1 MPSTIE
7 AVRAEALFVSILQSA
22 ERPAA
27 DRVRQAVASALRR
40 EGIRGCAARVAL
52 EFGDHP
58 ETAVTRMVWALA
70 MVRLVYAA
78 PAAPATQPAEH
89 LPVALALAS

>member
-70 MVRLVYAA
+70 MVRLVYA
-78 PAAPATQPAEH
+78 PAAPATQPTAEH
-89 LPVALALAS
+89 LPAALALAS